1 MIKENTIASVVTISS
16 YDFIDHREF
25 YGSTGLEEDLFW
37 RTHSSVGKS
46 TLLQPKWSPVPG
58 MTDKYL
64 MVTEWTELMLGFK
77 WWLKEVAQ
85 NVFHTFLFL
94 TLTFSSPQAS
104 FLQGCLA
111 LSVCQKAVFCSVSL
125 CKHTLTWFLSF
136 IWKCGFQ
143 MRLLPKPLE
152 GWLDCLLTP
161 ALKFLTLNENVYYSS
176 NKPQVMLT
184 RLSGDHPLRTTI
196 AHGVAIFLLPS

>member
-1 MIKENTIASVVTISS
+1 MRCVS
-16 YDFIDHREF
+16 YFSFSD
-25 YGSTGLEEDLFW
+25 S
-37 RTHSSVGKS
+37 
-46 TLLQPKWSPVPG
+46 
-58 MTDKYL
+58 
-64 MVTEWTELMLGFK
+64 
-77 WWLKEVAQ
+77 
-85 NVFHTFLFL
+85 
-94 TLTFSSPQAS
+94 LTFSSPQAS

-184 RLSGDHPLRTTI
+184 RLSRDHPLRTTI
-196 AHGVAIFLLPS
+196 AYCVALFLLPSCSPIFMKCEVMMEDRWATTSYTEVILINTQML